1 MKKTM
6 KYTCLGAG
14 ILLLLG
20 SCAKDAPWN
29 QNGEVPEDQKATILG
44 QLINDDDNQPLKGV
58 KILVERQ
65 TSAKGGQTFVDTVDT
80 DAEGT
85 FSYQLPFPNKVKL
98 SVRDTLRYAKSEHTV
113 EVYEHKAYPVTMNSH
128 PKFGDTDVVVDLKDE
143 NGQILPGLKVG
154 LSVRESSD
162 EPYSLVEILTSDDQG
177 RATFTHIAFPVHY
190 KVELQENPLAY
201 EAQPVEGQVLERSP
215 VNITLTV
222 QSLFSVGDIM
232 LQTEHFL
239 NKKPMRNEHFSYRYK
254 SILEDDFG
262 PLTAATFDAQGQFLL
277 QSVSYPGEVRI
288 ESNGQSAVRF
298 VVDGESLEV
307 GAAHTSQPL
316 VLRIK
321 DLEPRYAVPV
331 LTNLKV
337 STLILNNGV
346 TMGRPF
352 AVTMDNNHN
361 LYIGDGGAN
370 AHKLIMVDPSGNASV
385 IAGTGAAGNNDG
397 PASAATFN
405 GMWGVAV
412 DSSGNI
418 YTTDAANANGAHRI
432 RKIAKNGN
440 GGYVVSTIAGTGAA
454 GSNNGPGASATFER
468 PSGILYDHA
477 RNCLYVSEWGTGSR
491 RIRKIDLSGTDYPV
505 TTLAVAPAFN
515 LFAMALSPDGND
527 LYVSSN
533 NNSNIFRYDFAT
545 NQISPYQNSGLNN
558 RGLFVAGDK
567 LLATAGNGHQVF
579 YYDLTT
585 NVKTEL
591 ASGAGDFDGRVITN
605 VPIEDQEARFRQPFG
620 IHYDKW
626 SGIWYVAN
634 NTNSDAAGYRGTVR
648 MIVSDDL

>member
-6 KYTCLGAG
+6 KYLFLGVTM
-14 ILLLLG
+14 LLLG

-29 QNGEVPEDQKATILG
+29 RNGEVPEDQKATILG
-44 QLINDDDNQPLKGV
+44 QLINDDDNEPLKGV

-65 TSAKGGQTFVDTVDT
+65 TSAKGDQTFVDTVDT
-80 DAEGT
+80 DAEGK
-85 FSYQLPFPNKVKL
+85 FSYRLPFPNKVKL
-98 SVRDTLRYAKSEHTV
+98 SVRDTVRYAKSEQTV
-113 EVYEHKAYPVTMNSH
+113 ELRERKDYPVTMNSH
-128 PKFGDTDVVVDLKDE
+128 PRFGVTDVVVDLKDG

-154 LSVRESSD
+154 LSVRESSND
-162 EPYSLVEILTSDDQG
+162 PYSPVETLTSDGQG
-177 RATFTHIAFPVHY
+177 RVTFANVAFPVHY
-190 KVELQENPLAY
+190 KVELLENPLAY
-201 EAQPVEGQVLERSP
+201 EAQPVEGQALTRDP
-215 VNITLTV
+215 VNITLEV
-222 QSLFSVGDIM
+222 QSNFSVGDIV
-232 LQTEHFL
+232 LQTVHFL
-239 NKKPMRNEHFSYRYK
+239 NKKPVRNEHFSYRYK

-262 PLTAATFDAQGQFLL
+262 SLTAATFDAQGQFLL
-277 QSVSYPGEVRI
+277 QDVPYPGEIRI
-288 ESNGQSAVRF
+288 ESNSQSAVRF
-298 VVDGESLEV
+298 VVDNESLEV
-307 GAAHTSQPL
+307 GAIHANDPL
-316 VLRIK
+316 VLQIR
-321 DLEPRYAVPV
+321 DLAPRYAVPV

-337 STLILNNGV
+337 STLVLNNGV

-352 AVTMDNNHN
+352 AVTMDNQHN

-397 PASAATFN
+397 PANAATFN

-440 GGYVVSTIAGTGAA
+440 GGYTVSTIAGTGTQGADD
-454 GSNNGPGASATFER
+454 GPGATATFNR

-477 RNCLYVSEWGTGSR
+477 RNCLYVSEWGNSSR
-491 RIRKIDLSGTDYPV
+491 RIRKIGLSGTDYPV
-505 TTLAVAPAFN
+505 STLATAPAFN

-533 NNSNIFRYDFAT
+533 NNSNIFRYDFTAD
-545 NQISPYQNSGLNN
+545 QISAYQNSGLNN

-591 ASGAGDFDGRVITN
+591 ASGAGDFDGRVIAD
-605 VPIEDQEARFRQPFG
+605 VPIGDQEARFRQPFG

-648 MIVSDDL
+648 MIMSDDL